1 MFFFDRVRPRISVDI
16 IAILTHI
23 LRQMPENASIV
34 DDSVHSEFS
43 SGKCVLIYSPSN
55 GQLL

>member
-1 MFFFDRVRPRISVDI
+1 MTMNKLLQNCFFGRVRPRISVDI

-23 LRQMPENASIV
+23 LRQMPENANIV

-43 SGKCVLIYSPSN
+43 SGKCV
-55 GQLL
+55 